1 MTTKIVKN
9 LKMCLHRSVII
20 PVNLMFKLTIPISEP
35 ERWHRTLASVQPFF
49 CVIAFLL
56 LLDSKY
62 FDSFNGVYFIE
73 MNLSDYRQKLA
84 IGASLILGLVIRL
97 KTYNLKA
104 PELGVFWAF

>member
-56 LLDSKY
+56 LLDK
-62 FDSFNGVYFIE
+62 